1 MIKYSLDMDVQRAK
15 TLINYQSKIV
25 MAGSCFSE
33 HFSKRLSDLSFKI
46 EALPNGIVFN
56 PQSVLEPF
64 KRICEGREFAEDDLV
79 FHNHMWHGLFHHGH
93 FSGTII
99 SDVLLKMNH
108 HLSSLKSALGH
119 ATHIYLTFGSSY
131 VYELKSSSIVVANC
145 HKMPSD
151 MFSKRLLKLG
161 EMVGGV
167 GEICDLLRQKFPSI
181 QIVLTVSPVK
191 HLRDGVSNNLLSKSQ
206 LIQMCHQLTA
216 NNDYIDYFPAYE
228 LVNEDLRDYRFFESD
243 GAHPNALAIDYVFNK
258 FVEASCDEVSKTY
271 IKEMFEF
278 NRLKTHKI
286 IHADGED
293 YIKFMNHLEER
304 REVLSEKYNI
314 EL

>member
-1 MIKYSLDMDVQRAK
+1 MDVQRARA
-15 TLINYQSKIV
+15 LINYQSKLV

-33 HFSKRLSDLSFKI
+33 HIYKRLSDLNFKI

-56 PQSVLEPF
+56 PLSVLEPF
-64 KRICEGREFAEDDLV
+64 KRICEGREFIEDDLV
-79 FHNHMWHGLFHHGH
+79 FHNHMWHGLYHHGH
-93 FSGTII
+93 FSGTIV

-108 HLSSLKSALGH
+108 HLSNLKFALAQ
-119 ATHIYLTFGSSY
+119 ATHVYLTFGSSY
-131 VYELKSSSIVVANC
+131 VYELKSSPIVVANC

-151 MFSKRLLKLG
+151 LFSKRLLKLDD
-161 EMVGGV
+161 MVDEVAEVCGV
-167 GEICDLLRQKFPSI
+167 LRQKYPNI

-191 HLRDGVSNNLLSKSQ
+191 HLRDGVSNNVLSKSQ
-206 LIQMCHQLTA
+206 LIQMCHQLMDTY
-216 NNDYIDYFPAYE
+216 DYIDYFPAYE

-258 FVEASCDEVSKTY
+258 FVEASCDEISKAY
-271 IKEMFEF
+271 IKDMSEF
-278 NRLKTHKI
+278 NRLKSHKI

-304 REVLSEKYNI
+304 RVVLSEKYNT